1 MEIISLPIQTED
13 SQIDSRFR
21 LVMAAAHRVRQ
32 INSGAK
38 PLVDSK
44 YHKNTSVALEEILL
58 GKVGII
64 HGEEARKLI
73 AAERAVQDE
82 KRASDAGAEDV
93 FVLRRKVEKRE
104 EIEAELKQYIDDRAG
119 EIGVENEGKEAELVV
134 EGTEGNG
141 EESEEW

>member
-1 MEIISLPIQTED
+1 MEIIALPIETED

-38 PLVDSK
+38 PLVDTR
-44 YHKNTSVALEEILL
+44 YHKNTTVALEEILL
-58 GKVGII
+58 GKVEII

-73 AAERAVQDE
+73 AAEQAIHDE
-82 KRASDAGAEDV
+82 KRASNAGAEDV

-119 EIGVENEGKEAELVV
+119 EIGDEAGGEEAELVV
-134 EGTEGNG
+134 EGPEGNG